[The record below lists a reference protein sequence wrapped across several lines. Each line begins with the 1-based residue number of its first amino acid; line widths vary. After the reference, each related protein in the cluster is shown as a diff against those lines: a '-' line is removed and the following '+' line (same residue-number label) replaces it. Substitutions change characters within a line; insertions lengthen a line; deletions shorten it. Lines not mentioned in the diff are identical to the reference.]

1 MNAAVPQQLA
11 VLPGEFVVEQHGP
24 GAPVPGGDWL
34 ALVRAPEGL
43 TVVRPADAGADA
55 GDAGEGAERWA
66 AFYGGQTAHGLDVP
80 GMLAALLTPLAAA
93 GIPVFTAST
102 FHADLVLVPV
112 ARLAAATAALRAAG
126 HAVGQPADGHRG
138 TPEREAHR
146 KKLSPG
152 T

>member
-43 TVVRPADAGADA
+43 TVVRPADADADADADA
-55 GDAGEGAERWA
+55 GGAGEGAERWA

-102 FHADLVLVPV
+102 FHADLVLVPA

-126 HAVGQPADGHRG
+126 HAVG
-138 TPEREAHR
+138 
-146 KKLSPG
+146 
-152 T
+152 